1 MIVFVLIKVGKKER
15 SQKRPSFVWTL
26 MRTVCGNGRTEMP
39 EGSVLSRPRKAIF
52 ETGISLPLSKTGRAV
67 QDSRARTSVVVLS

>member
-1 MIVFVLIKVGKKER
+1 
-15 SQKRPSFVWTL
+15 
-26 MRTVCGNGRTEMP
+26 MP